1 MPKSANDSAD
11 LALLSVTKRF
21 GAHTA
26 VDDVS
31 FTVAPGE
38 FFSILGPSGCGKT
51 TLMRMIAGFE
61 QPTSGDIL
69 IRGKSMLG
77 VPANRRPVNMVFQSL
92 ALFPMMT
99 VGENIGYGLACA
111 GISRAEAA
119 PRIQRILDR
128 VGLTDF
134 ASRMV
139 TQLSGGQRQRV
150 AIARCLVLEPTLVL
164 LDEPLGALDLKL
176 REHMKLELKQLQ
188 AAFNTT
194 FVYITHDQSEA
205 LVMSD
210 RVAVM
215 NKGKFEQVGTPRDL
229 YHNPQTSFVAG
240 FVGDAN
246 VWSGVVV
253 TNAQGA
259 GLRLALTTGA
269 SLLGTGSAVDGA
281 KAFLRPEAIALA
293 GSVSELSALPN
304 RFSGTVSTVLFDG
317 AASTLV
323 IRAENFPMVRATLP
337 QAGPLAGIEAGAPVA
352 FGFAPEALKIFPA

>member
-1 MPKSANDSAD
+1 MAAVAD
-11 LALLSVTKRF
+11 LGLSSVIKRF
-21 GAHTA
+21 GTHVA
-26 VDDVS
+26 VNDVT
-31 FTVAPGE
+31 FDVAPGE

-61 QPTSGDIL
+61 APNSGDIL
-69 IRGKSMLG
+69 IRGQSVLD

-92 ALFPMMT
+92 ALFPMMN
-99 VGENIGYGLACA
+99 VGENIAYGLDCA
-111 GISRAEAA
+111 GVSRASATE
-119 PRIQRILDR
+119 RVERILER
-128 VGLTDF
+128 VGLAGF
-134 ASRMV
+134 GPRAV

-176 REHMKLELKQLQ
+176 REQMKLELKQLQ

-215 NKGKFEQVGTPRDL
+215 NNGRFEQVGTPRAL
-229 YHNPQTSFVAG
+229 YHNPASSFVAG

-246 VWSGVVV
+246 VWSGQV
-253 TNAQGA
+253 A
-259 GLRLALTTGA
+259 GQAGVGRAITLTTGA
-269 SLLGTGSAVDGA
+269 SLVGVGEGEKGL
-281 KAFLRPEAIALA
+281 KAYLRPEAIALA
-293 GSVSELSALPN
+293 PSAAALPALPN
-304 RFSGTVSTVLFDG
+304 QFPGTVATVLFDG

-323 IRAENFPMVRATLP
+323 IKAAGFPMFRATLP
-337 QAGPLAGIEAGAPVA
+337 QAGPLAGIEPGTPIA
-352 FGFAPEALKIFPA
+352 FGFAAEALKLFPA

>member
-1 MPKSANDSAD
+1 
-11 LALLSVTKRF
+11 
-21 GAHTA
+21 

-31 FTVAPGE
+31 FDVAPGE

-61 QPTSGDIL
+61 HPTSGDIR
-69 IRGKSMLG
+69 IRGASMLG

-92 ALFPMMT
+92 ALFPMMS

-111 GISRAEAA
+111 GVSKKEASQ
-119 PRIQRILDR
+119 RIERILDR
-128 VGLTDF
+128 IGLAGF
-134 ASRMV
+134 GARPV

-194 FVYITHDQSEA
+194 FIYITHDQSEA

-215 NKGKFEQVGTPRDL
+215 NNGRFEQIGAPRDL
-229 YHNPQTSFVAG
+229 YHNPKTSFVAG

-246 VWSGVVV
+246 VW
-253 TNAQGA
+253 NGA
-259 GLRLALTTGA
+259 TTGETGGALGMRLATGA
-269 SLLGTGSAVDGA
+269 DVIGMGGAAAAVRA
-281 KAFLRPEAIALA
+281 YLRPEAIALA
-293 GSVSELSALPN
+293 GSVQELSALPN
-304 RFSGTVSTVLFDG
+304 RFSGSVSTVLFDG

-323 IRAENFPMVRATLP
+323 IKADKFPHLRATLP
-337 QAGPLAGIEAGAPVA
+337 QAGPLAGIEPGAPVA
-352 FGFAPEALKIFPA
+352 FGFAAEALKIFPA